1 MIVFFADQV
10 QGLGY
15 GRHQKVYLYPNVD
28 PPKKTIKT
36 FGHSAVNWGDGESL
50 TVQVYVLR

>member
-36 FGHSAVNWGDGESL
+36 FGHSAVNWGDRESL